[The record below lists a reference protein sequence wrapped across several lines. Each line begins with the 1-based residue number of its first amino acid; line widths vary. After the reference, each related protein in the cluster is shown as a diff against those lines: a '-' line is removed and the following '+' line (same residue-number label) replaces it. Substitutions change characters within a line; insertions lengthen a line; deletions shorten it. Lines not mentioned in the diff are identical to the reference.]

1 MTIQKQKYEN
11 FTVLNCDWQKEE
23 DLIFVLI
30 PLKEEFND
38 LFENGIKSVV
48 EDLGL
53 RCEKADTIIHTDVN
67 LNKICENIIGSK
79 CLIADLTGGNPNVFY
94 EAGLAHALDK
104 KVILIAQNRSD
115 VPFDLKVTRS
125 IEYKDAINL
134 KSQLRNTLISLLDL
148 PKIPEI
154 SEIEEKITKNSV
166 EIYIASSDIFAHG
179 WGKQINDPNARE
191 GIAWTIDEFPDSIR
205 HIIWGPY
212 RALPERGEYIAYFK
226 LKIDDNLSE
235 NDVCEIDVWSNSTP
249 SIGEKCRKRI
259 KGKDFDQPDEYKFF
273 EIEFKYTDELD
284 MEYRLTLL
292 RKSRITI
299 DYIGV
304 LKKKLSVE
312 RVDVLDLEKYLEN
325 NLRKL
330 IGVLD
335 VTDLKEVPA
344 VILDTRNY
352 AKRIYEKEKEGEIVD
367 KDKWVL
373 LRDGLKEAK
382 KMQAYGTIKENKIF
396 LNEFYSRLKEY
407 LG

>member
-1 MTIQKQKYEN
+1 M
-11 FTVLNCDWQKEE
+11 F
-23 DLIFVLI
+23 
-30 PLKEEFND
+30 
-38 LFENGIKSVV
+38 
-48 EDLGL
+48 
-53 RCEKADTIIHTDVN
+53 
-67 LNKICENIIGSK
+67 
-79 CLIADLTGGNPNVFY
+79 FY
-94 EAGLAHALDK
+94 EVGLAHALDK

-115 VPFDLKVTRS
+115 VPFDLKGTRN

-154 SEIEEKITKNSV
+154 SEIEEKITKKSV

-191 GIAWTIDEFPDSIR
+191 GIAWTVDEFPDSMR
-205 HIIWGPY
+205 YIIWGPY

-292 RKSRITI
+292 RKSRITV

-335 VTDLKEVPA
+335 VTDLKGVPA
-344 VILDTRNY
+344 LILDTRNY
-352 AKRIYEKEKEGEIVD
+352 AKRIYEKEKKGEIVD

-373 LRDGLKEAK
+373 LRDSLKEAK
-382 KMQAYGTIKENKIF
+382 KMQAYGTIEKNKNF

>member
-30 PLKEEFND
+30 PLREEFND
-38 LFENGIKSVV
+38 LFENGIKSVA
-48 EDLGL
+48 EDLKL
-53 RCEKADTIIHTDVN
+53 CCEKADTITHTDVN
-67 LNKICENIIGSK
+67 LNNICENIIKSK

-94 EAGLAHALDK
+94 EVGLAHALDK

-115 VPFDLKVTRS
+115 VPFDLKGTRN

-154 SEIEEKITKNSV
+154 SEVEEEITKNSV

-179 WGKQINDPNARE
+179 WGKQINDQNARE
-191 GIAWTIDEFPDSIR
+191 GIAWTIDEFPDGVR
-205 HIIWGPY
+205 RIIWGPY

-226 LKIDDNLSE
+226 LKIDDNSSE

-249 SIGEKCRKRI
+249 TIWNEKRM
-259 KGKDFDQPDEYKFF
+259 KGKDFDQSNKYKFF

-284 MEYRLTLL
+284 MEYRLVLL

-299 DYIGV
+299 DYIAV

-312 RVDVLDLEKYLEN
+312 RVDALGLEEYLKI

-335 VTDLKEVPA
+335 VTDLKGVPA
-344 VILDTRNY
+344 LILDTRNY
-352 AKRIYEKEKEGEIVD
+352 AKRIYEKEKKGEIVD

-373 LRDGLKEAK
+373 LRDSLKEAK
-382 KMQAYGTIKENKIF
+382 KMQAYGTIEKNKNF